1 MDYRQTAEGI
11 LKGVGGPGNV
21 LAVSHCSTR
30 LRFNLADDGKA
41 DLDAIKRVPGVLG
54 AVSAGQTQVI
64 IGNDVVEVYGALA
77 GLPGVPTGGSS
88 VATAT
93 GTGQKK
99 RQHPGRVFVDFL
111 VAVFQPLVPAIAG
124 AGILKSFLTLFT
136 VLGWMDPK
144 GEIYN
149 VLIAIPNAVF
159 YFLPL
164 MVAVTTATKLGTDRL
179 VALAAVSVLILPSL
193 TTLIASDSGLHLFG
207 YTIANINYSTQ
218 VFPAILSVVFLAV
231 VERFWKKYSPK
242 PIRIFFVPMMTLLIT
257 VPVMLLILAPLGYEA
272 GQLFTQAI
280 IFLYD
285 KLGWVATALLAMTL
299 PFVISV
305 GMHKALLPP
314 TINQVTSTGSESLY
328 LPASLAHNIA
338 EAGATVGVAIRTKS
352 TTMRSTS
359 ISAGVSAL
367 FGITEPALYGVTL
380 QNKRALL
387 SVLAGCFAG
396 GAYLGLTH
404 VAGFAAVGPG
414 VASLSMFIDPTNPA
428 NLVNALIG
436 AGVAFV
442 VALIASLILWRDS
455 ESATLIVAHDPAAGA
470 DRNAVVSPL
479 SGVAIPLSDV
489 DDKVFAGGVLG
500 QGLAI
505 KPATGDVHAPVDGVV
520 TMLFD
525 SHHAIGI
532 KTDDDVELLIHVGLD
547 TVKLGGKFF
556 TPQVA
561 KGDRVTAGQLLL
573 TVDLD
578 GVATAGYDTT
588 TPIVVTN
595 SHGYEVAPIKTGPVR
610 VGDPLLTITAKETA
624 DVVS

>member
-77 GLPGVPTGGSS
+77 KLPGVPTGGSS

-93 GTGQKK
+93 ATGKKK

-124 AGILKSFLTLFT
+124 AGILKSFLTLFS

-149 VLIAIPNAVF
+149 ILIAIPNAVF

-193 TTLIASDSGLHLFG
+193 TTLIASDAGLHLFG

-218 VFPAILSVVFLAV
+218 VFPAILSVFFLPV
-231 VERFWKKYSPK
+231 
-242 PIRIFFVPMMTLLIT
+242 MTLLIT

-470 DRNAVVSPL
+470 DRDGVLSPL

-505 KPATGDVHAPVDGVV
+505 KPATGDVHAPFDGVV
-520 TMLFD
+520 AMLFD

-532 KTDDDVELLIHVGLD
+532 KTDDGVELLIHVGLD
-547 TVKLGGKFF
+547 TVKLGGQFF
-556 TPQVA
+556 TPHVA

-578 GVATAGYDTT
+578 GVGAAGYDTT
-588 TPIVVTN
+588 TPVVVTN
-595 SHGYEVAPIKTGPVR
+595 PHGYQVGTIAAGPVN
-610 VGDPLLTITAKETA
+610 VGDVLLSITAKEHA